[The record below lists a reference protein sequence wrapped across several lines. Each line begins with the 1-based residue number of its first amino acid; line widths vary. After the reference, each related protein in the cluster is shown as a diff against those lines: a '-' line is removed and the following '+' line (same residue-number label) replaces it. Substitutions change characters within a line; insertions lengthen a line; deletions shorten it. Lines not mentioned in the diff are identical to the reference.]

1 MGKLLQK
8 MALKK
13 QIIKEIV
20 KYAKISFL
28 ANMLYFSFLLIMDS
42 NSALYL
48 TALTMAIL
56 LGDDNLSRDKK

>member
-13 QIIKEIV
+13 QTIEEIKKYV
-20 KYAKISFL
+20 KINLL

-48 TALTMAIL
+48 TALTMTIL
-56 LGDDNLSRDKK
+56 LV

>member
-13 QIIKEIV
+13 QTLEEIK
-20 KYAKISFL
+20 KYIKISLL
-28 ANMLYFSFLLIMDS
+28 ANILYFSFLLIMDS

-56 LGDDNLSRDKK
+56 LADNNLSRDKK